1 MLYSNAFTT
10 VLQIKWNSFVRRRKK
25 PRTKEQTG
33 LSWIRCH
40 HCLHS
45 SEATNLK
52 SKWLSDRWWM
62 PCSCSTVFTVSTVSH
77 KPQKLFTKDVQCHN
91 LKSEAPDI
99 FIRKSEKSS
108 PLLSTPRSLCKN
120 KGSSCKVLWQRK
132 TSQSSY
138 ASWGKKKKSF
148 SLREHDE
155 EFGKQEEIF
164 GVCLPSASVWA
175 SSLDRRGRAAFET
188 VWLQRSN
195 HFFPAPL
202 PCSLPVSLPLSV
214 AHKDQTLLS
223 TTSLCI
229 AVNTNQQD

>member
-1 MLYSNAFTT
+1 MLYSNAF
-10 VLQIKWNSFVRRRKK
+10 VLQIEWNSFVRRRKK

-62 PCSCSTVFTVSTVSH
+62 PCSCSAVFTVSTVSH

-91 LKSEAPDI
+91 LKSQAPDI

-138 ASWGKKKKSF
+138 ASWEKKKKKFLSERTWWGVWKTGRDLRCLPALSF
-148 SLREHDE
+148 S
-155 EFGKQEEIF
+155 
-164 GVCLPSASVWA
+164 
-175 SSLDRRGRAAFET
+175 
-188 VWLQRSN
+188 
-195 HFFPAPL
+195 
-202 PCSLPVSLPLSV
+202 VSLISWQKGERSLWNS
-214 AHKDQTLLS
+214 L
-223 TTSLCI
+223 TTEK
-229 AVNTNQQD
+229 